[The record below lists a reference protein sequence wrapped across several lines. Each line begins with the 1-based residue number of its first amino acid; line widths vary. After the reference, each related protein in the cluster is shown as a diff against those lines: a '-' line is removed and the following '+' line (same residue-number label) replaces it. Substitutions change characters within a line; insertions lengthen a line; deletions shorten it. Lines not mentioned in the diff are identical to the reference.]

1 MNVGQKTDLKFKIL
15 ISDRILRYRSIFR
28 NYFELGMKLHYL
40 YILIKKQI
48 FEKFKIT
55 DYICMICYIIEF
67 NDRVRDD

>member
-55 DYICMICYIIEF
+55 DSYA
-67 NDRVRDD
+67 